1 MTNKNRLHVVISA
14 LLFPLT
20 MAEYFVR
27 AFLRRD
33 DIDLFLAGPFSNTYI
48 PWNGGMQIDA
58 KYVRTPN
65 LALPYPPI
73 SNDPTFIEKNLPWKP
88 DLWIQ
93 FDASY
98 HLSRRPNA
106 VVSVAVG
113 TDPHVLD
120 YDFLRS
126 ACDKFFCMQKS
137 YMKTRDIYLPYAYDP
152 VLHKNLPDMVKNY
165 DVCLCG
171 LHYEQ
176 RSALIQALQAEGISA
191 YYGIGKVYEEYVE
204 IYNQSRVALNWS
216 SSNDLNART
225 FEAFGMQIP
234 LVTNRI
240 SDLELLFHEGEHYLG
255 FDTVS
260 QAVDRV
266 KEALHGL
273 GQANLMASYAY
284 EEVKKKHTYDI
295 RVQQIL
301 EECGYGAL

>member
-1 MTNKNRLHVVISA
+1 MKSKIRVVISG
-14 LLFPLT
+14 LFFPLT
-20 MAEYFVR
+20 MMEYFIR

-33 DIDLFLAGPFSNTYI
+33 DVELFTAGPFSNTYI

-58 KYVRTPN
+58 RYVRTPS
-65 LALPYPPI
+65 LCLPYPPI
-73 SNDPTFIEKNLPWKP
+73 SDDPTFIEKNLPWNKV

-93 FDASY
+93 FDAGY
-98 HLSRRPNA
+98 HLSRRPDA
-106 VVSVAVG
+106 VVSVVVG
-113 TDPHVLD
+113 TDPHVLN
-120 YDFLRS
+120 YEVPRIL
-126 ACDKFFCMQKS
+126 ADKFFCMQKT
-137 YMKTRDIYLPYAYDP
+137 YMREGDIYLPYAYDP

-176 RSALIQALQAEGISA
+176 RNSLLQALQSEGIST

-204 IYNQSRVALNWS
+204 VYNQSRIALNWS
-216 SSNDLNART
+216 SSLDLNART
-225 FEAFGMQIP
+225 FEAFGMKIP

-240 SDLELLFHEGEHYLG
+240 PDLDLLFHEGEHYLG

-266 KEALHGL
+266 KEALHGS